1 MPVEE
6 VYRLYGLTKEEYESI
21 VKRLGREPN
30 HVELGVLGALWS
42 EHCSYK
48 SSKRLLKLLPTQ
60 GEHVIQGPGENAGV
74 IKLDDKVWLAFKIE
88 SHNHPS
94 FIEPFHGAATGV
106 GGIIR
111 DVLSMGARPIAL
123 MDSLRFGLPLDSKTK
138 HIVKGVVKGISHYGN
153 SVGIPTVGGETFFE
167 ECYKTNPLVNAFCL
181 GIIPAGRMFR
191 ARATKPGQLLFLLGS
206 STGRDGIHGAVM
218 ASGEFS
224 EDTESK
230 RPNVQ
235 VGDPYF

>member
-1 MPVEE
+1 LVC
-6 VYRLYGLTKEEYESI
+6 
-21 VKRLGREPN
+21 
-30 HVELGVLGALWS
+30 H
-42 EHCSYK
+42 
-48 SSKRLLKLLPTQ
+48 
-60 GEHVIQGPGENAGV
+60 
-74 IKLDDKVWLAFKIE
+74 
-88 SHNHPS
+88 
-94 FIEPFHGAATGV
+94 
-106 GGIIR
+106 
-111 DVLSMGARPIAL
+111 
-123 MDSLRFGLPLDSKTK
+123 LDSKTK

-191 ARATKPGQLLFLLGS
+191 ARATKPGQLLFLIGS

-235 VGDPYF
+235 VGDPYFEKKLIEALMRIIEEDLVVGIQDLGARVLRVHPPSWQTNPKWAWCYILKGCLSEKRE